1 MYKYKDTRY
10 DHPKKTKY
18 PTIYL
23 GTFRVKKKKTP
34 QHYNSVM
41 VSRLIVTCQDTYGM
55 RQTKLENKIMI
66 CED

>member
-1 MYKYKDTRY
+1 MYKYKDIRD

-23 GTFRVKKKKTP
+23 GIFRVRKKP
-34 QHYNSVM
+34 QHYNSAT
-41 VSRLIVTCQDTYGM
+41 VSKLVVTCQETFGK